1 MALMTSLMTS
11 LDCVVPQGAPL
22 ATFAPGRCR
31 FCLYQQLKALNTAR
45 TAGLSASPAEE
56 RDDAHD
62 GAHAH
67 DGVHAHD
74 GAQRFC
80 PLDLYAVAH
89 DGARGQRAL
98 RALLRRP
105 RNNLKVF
112 EGSSGRLVFGGVA
125 GGERG
130 ALRALRALL
139 RRAWRAPC
147 RARAAPLGCAC
158 ERCAER
164 GDGRCGGRCG
174 CDGRCAG
181 RCAGRC
187 GEDEAT
193 ADGAALNEEV
203 DGAALNEEVD
213 GAARD
218 EEVAEAAA
226 DAVDAA
232 ALAADVAA
240 DGASGAVA
248 GADEDLDLVVEIVCA
263 PSFIKSVD

>member
-1 MALMTSLMTS
+1 MTLMTSLITS

-31 FCLYQQLKALNTAR
+31 FCLYQQLKALKTAR
-45 TAGLSASPAEE
+45 TAGLSVSPAEE
-56 RDDAHD
+56 REDAHD
-62 GAHAH
+62 GA
-67 DGVHAHD
+67 HAHD

-112 EGSSGRLVFGGVA
+112 EGRSGRLVFGGAA

-147 RARAAPLGCAC
+147 RARAAPLGCAG

-164 GDGRCGGRCG
+164 GGGRCGGRCG

-181 RCAGRC
+181 RCDGRCGERC

-193 ADGAALNEEV
+193 A

-248 GADEDLDLVVEIVCA
+248 GADEDLNLVVEIVCA

>member
-31 FCLYQQLKALNTAR
+31 FCLYQQLKALKTAR

-56 RDDAHD
+56 RDD
-62 GAHAH
+62 
-67 DGVHAHD
+67 AHD

-89 DGARGQRAL
+89 DGARGQHAL

-112 EGSSGRLVFGGVA
+112 EGLSGRLVFGGAA

-130 ALRALRALL
+130 ALRALRTQL

-147 RARAAPLGCAC
+147 RARAAPLGCAG

-164 GDGRCGGRCG
+164 GGGRCGGRCG
-174 CDGRCAG
+174 CDGRCDGRCAG
-181 RCAGRC
+181 RCAGRCDGRCGERC

-193 ADGAALNEEV
+193 A

-232 ALAADVAA
+232 ALAAD
-240 DGASGAVA
+240 GASGAVA
-248 GADEDLDLVVEIVCA
+248 GADEDLDLIVEIVCA